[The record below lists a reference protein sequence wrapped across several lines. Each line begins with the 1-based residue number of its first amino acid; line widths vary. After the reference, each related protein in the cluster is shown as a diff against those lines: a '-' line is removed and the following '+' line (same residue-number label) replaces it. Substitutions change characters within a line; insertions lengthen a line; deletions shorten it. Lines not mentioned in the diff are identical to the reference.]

1 LKKLKNLVYISLG
14 ACALA
19 TVLRVLGVIFA
30 FDTKVE
36 YFDISSPI
44 SIAASGVL
52 LAAVALC
59 IVIGFAFRKKLS
71 RDENFFK
78 KTERVSFLLGAVL
91 LAYGVF
97 ELYRLF
103 ALKDALRS
111 NQLVWSVVGV
121 LLCFVAAAYFLGSFV
136 GSSKRSPYSM
146 LLGFAF
152 VFWCAYVMAVNYFDV
167 YTTLNNPIKLSMQL
181 SLIASMFCLLCEFRI
196 RLGDEKRGQHLAF
209 SLLSA
214 ILSAYFSIPTIL
226 CYALGKT
233 QNLRYLFAAI
243 ACLAICAYALRVS
256 LLFSQADAEADV
268 TEADIAQ
275 EDGMDADIDNSSSEV
290 ENDG

>member
-1 LKKLKNLVYISLG
+1 MKKLKNLVYISLG
-14 ACALA
+14 AGALA

-36 YFDISSPI
+36 YFDVSSPI
-44 SIAASGVL
+44 NIAASGVL

-71 RDENFFK
+71 RDEKFFK

-121 LLCFVAAAYFLGSFV
+121 LLCFVAAAYFLGTFIE
-136 GSSKRSPYSM
+136 SSKKSQRSM
-146 LLGFAF
+146 LLGFGF
-152 VFWCAYVMAVNYFDV
+152 VFWCAYVIAVNYFDV
-167 YTTLNNPIKLSMQL
+167 YTTLNNPIKLSLQIA
-181 SLIASMFCLLCEFRI
+181 LISAMFCLLCEFRI
-196 RLGDEKRGQHLAF
+196 LLGDEKRGQHLAF
-209 SLLSA
+209 SLIGTVLC
-214 ILSAYFSIPTIL
+214 AYSSVPTVI
-226 CYALGKT
+226 CYVLGKT
-233 QNLRYLFAAI
+233 QNLRYLFAALV
-243 ACLAICAYALRVS
+243 CLAICAYALRVS
-256 LLFSQADAEADV
+256 LLFSEAGENTDAEDSVMAN
-268 TEADIAQ
+268 T
-275 EDGMDADIDNSSSEV
+275 DNETSEV